1 MNQVASQFNLNI
13 NININIKRIIMTT
26 DPILEQWLAEE
37 VIILKGLENGRG
49 AGVAHPTEVMNLSGL
64 EMMQYMLQGRL
75 PYPAMGKTLDFQ
87 LFQIE
92 DGRAIFQG
100 APSELHLNP
109 MGTTHGGWF
118 ASILDSA
125 MGCAVHSKM
134 PVGRA
139 YTTAELSVNLV
150 RAITPKVK
158 RLRAIGTVVHCGRQ
172 LATTEGRLIGPD
184 GTLYA
189 HATSTCLVFDL
200 KPKA

>member
-1 MNQVASQFNLNI
+1 VASQFNLNL
-13 NININIKRIIMTT
+13 NINIKRITMTT

>member
-1 MNQVASQFNLNI
+1 LNQVASQFNFNI
-13 NININIKRIIMTT
+13 NINRITMTT

-139 YTTAELSVNLV
+139 YTTAELSINLV

>member
-1 MNQVASQFNLNI
+1 LNQVASQFNLNI
-13 NININIKRIIMTT
+13 NIKRITMTT

>member
-1 MNQVASQFNLNI
+1 VASQFNLNL
-13 NININIKRIIMTT
+13 NLNINIKRITMTT

>member
-1 MNQVASQFNLNI
+1 LNQVASQFNLNL
-13 NININIKRIIMTT
+13 NINIKRITMTT

-139 YTTAELSVNLV
+139 YTTAELSINLV

>member
-1 MNQVASQFNLNI
+1 LNQVASQFNLNF
-13 NININIKRIIMTT
+13 NINIKRITMTT

-75 PYPAMGKTLDFQ
+75 PYPAMGKTLGFQ

>member
-1 MNQVASQFNLNI
+1 LNQVASQFNLNL
-13 NININIKRIIMTT
+13 NLNINIKRITMTT

-139 YTTAELSVNLV
+139 YTTAELSINLV

>member
-1 MNQVASQFNLNI
+1 MASQFNLNL
-13 NININIKRIIMTT
+13 NINIKRITMTT

-37 VIILKGLENGRG
+37 VIILKGLEIGRG

>member
-1 MNQVASQFNLNI
+1 LNQVASQFNLNI
-13 NININIKRIIMTT
+13 NIKRITMTT
-26 DPILEQWLAEE
+26 DPILEQWLTEE

-139 YTTAELSVNLV
+139 YTTAELSINLV

>member
-1 MNQVASQFNLNI
+1 
-13 NININIKRIIMTT
+13 MTT
-26 DPILEQWLAEE
+26 DPILEQWLTEE

-139 YTTAELSVNLV
+139 YTTAELSINLV

>member
-1 MNQVASQFNLNI
+1 LNQVASQFNLNI
-13 NININIKRIIMTT
+13 NIKRITMTT
-26 DPILEQWLAEE
+26 DPILEQWLTEE

>member
-1 MNQVASQFNLNI
+1 
-13 NININIKRIIMTT
+13 MTT

-49 AGVAHPTEVMNLSGL
+49 AGVAHPTEIMNLSGL

-75 PYPAMGKTLDFQ
+75 PYPAMGKTLGFQ

>member
-1 MNQVASQFNLNI
+1 LNQVASQFNFNI
-13 NININIKRIIMTT
+13 NINRITMTT

>member
-1 MNQVASQFNLNI
+1 MASQFNLNL
-13 NININIKRIIMTT
+13 NINIKRITMTT

>member
-1 MNQVASQFNLNI
+1 LNQVASQFNLNL
-13 NININIKRIIMTT
+13 NLNINIKRITMTT

>member
-1 MNQVASQFNLNI
+1 LNQVASQFNLNI
-13 NININIKRIIMTT
+13 NIKRINMTT
-26 DPILEQWLAEE
+26 DSILEQWLTEE

>member
-1 MNQVASQFNLNI
+1 MASQFNLNL
-13 NININIKRIIMTT
+13 NLNINIKRITMTT

-37 VIILKGLENGRG
+37 VIILKGLEIGRG

>member
-1 MNQVASQFNLNI
+1 LNQVASQFNLNL
-13 NININIKRIIMTT
+13 NINIKRITMTT

>member
-1 MNQVASQFNLNI
+1 MASQFNLNL
-13 NININIKRIIMTT
+13 NLNLNINIKRITMTT

>member
-1 MNQVASQFNLNI
+1 LNQVASQFNLNL
-13 NININIKRIIMTT
+13 NINIKLITMTT

-49 AGVAHPTEVMNLSGL
+49 AGVAHPTEIMNLSGL

-75 PYPAMGKTLDFQ
+75 PYPAMGKTLGFQ

>member
-1 MNQVASQFNLNI
+1 VASQFNFNFNI
-13 NININIKRIIMTT
+13 NINININRITMTT

-139 YTTAELSVNLV
+139 YTTAELSINLV

>member
-1 MNQVASQFNLNI
+1 MASQFNLNL
-13 NININIKRIIMTT
+13 NLNINIKRITMTT

>member
-1 MNQVASQFNLNI
+1 LNQVASQFNLNI
-13 NININIKRIIMTT
+13 NIKRITMTT

-139 YTTAELSVNLV
+139 YTTAELSINLV